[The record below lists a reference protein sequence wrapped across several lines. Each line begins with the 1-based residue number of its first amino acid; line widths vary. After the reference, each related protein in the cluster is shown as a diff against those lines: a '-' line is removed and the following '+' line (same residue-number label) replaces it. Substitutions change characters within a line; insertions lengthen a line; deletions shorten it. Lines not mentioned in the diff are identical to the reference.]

1 MNLDFQNSKIEKF
14 LYIEWN
20 SCARLGGGGVFHVRH
35 FVQELVR
42 FCLME
47 NEGRAIIFSDRWFL
61 NSRQHCPNI
70 IPFID
75 FRNLYNFND
84 TAGVCSNGKEIKVFF
99 DEEREFQNSFATSE
113 NVAVLAKSRAF
124 KQVKKNNPHQVSFSR
139 KQNIRQVL
147 KDYNFVFWGYSRTPP
162 SKNITLKTNLFG
174 GSNQRLV
181 NFSKQVI
188 KNLGSE
194 FYVVHLRTGDLAQLK
209 PMVKNSAD
217 PEFVAKAIRYKFP
230 ANSKIYIMTDA
241 PIKHVTRIIK
251 ALPDY
256 KIVHRNNFPI
266 FKQLWKINA
275 FELFVCE
282 TFIFNRAKLA
292 LQNRKQASSKR
303 VISLQGLFHRRNRF

>member
-20 SCARLGGGGVFHVRH
+20 SCARTGGGGVFHVRH

-47 NEGRAIIFSDRWFL
+47 NEGRAIIFSDRWVL

-99 DEEREFQNSFATSE
+99 DKEREFQNSFATSE
-113 NVAVLAKSRAF
+113 NVALLAKPRAF
-124 KQVKKNNPHQVSFSR
+124 KQIKKNNPHQVSFPR
-139 KQNIRQVL
+139 RQNIRQVF
-147 KDYNFVFWGYSRTPP
+147 KDYNFVFWGNSWTSP
-162 SKNITLKTNLFG
+162 SKSKLKTNLFDG
-174 GSNQRLV
+174 PNQRLV

-188 KNLGSE
+188 KNLGSD
-194 FYVVHLRTGDLAQLK
+194 FYAVHLRMGDLAQIK
-209 PMVKNSAD
+209 QIVKNSGN

-241 PIKHVTRIIK
+241 PIKYLTRIIK

-256 KIVHRNNFPI
+256 KIFHRGSFPI
-266 FKQLWKINA
+266 FKQLWRRNS

-292 LQNRKQASSKR
+292 LQNRKQASSQR
-303 VISLQGLFHRRNRF
+303 VISLQWLFHRRNRF